1 MFETYCF
8 DTFLIQYVI
17 FPYLILIGFMCLTIA
32 SNTFFLS
39 LNDSIGHIGLTR
51 HKVDVK
57 YLLKVHILSPFGQ
70 SHITCE
76 RRGNNIC
83 LLKLKA
89 LFQSCCFTSCLQ
101 RSRSDLTV
109 IACFIIVAA
118 VICFCIPVC
127 ASQGQLVTE
136 SVSVWPIAV

>member
-57 YLLKVHILSPFGQ
+57 YLLKVHILSPFG
-70 SHITCE
+70 
-76 RRGNNIC
+76 
-83 LLKLKA
+83 
-89 LFQSCCFTSCLQ
+89 
-101 RSRSDLTV
+101 
-109 IACFIIVAA
+109 
-118 VICFCIPVC
+118 
-127 ASQGQLVTE
+127 
-136 SVSVWPIAV
+136 